1 MSGYI
6 YRFIHHVTTR
16 ILGTY
21 EIFITFANETIPDA
35 PIKVM
40 VLEEE
45 PMLEVGK
52 EAELNMSPGD
62 IRMPSDLPVLSG
74 VLSSPKED
82 APVDLKE
89 GPNKSLSA
97 NFTPKE
103 AGKNDLHLKKKGKE
117 LPGCPVPLLVRDKPE
132 VGKPCKV
139 PFECPDVD
147 AKKDKLKGSLI
158 RPDGKKE
165 PLDVDVTKDGDVS
178 VTFTPYEPGK
188 HIINIK
194 KNKRHVEESPYV
206 IIVPG
211 DEVAPTAAVGSQ
223 CDVNLDLPDVVLPD
237 DLKDLKATVEK
248 PNGEEEPC
256 ELSVNPDKTLA
267 VSFTP
272 REPGLHLI
280 HVKKKRRPVKGSP
293 FKVMVEEAPKELK
306 NPTVGNPCDV
316 NLSLSDVSLPDD
328 MPFLSAEL
336 ERPTGDKE
344 PIDLALNPDNTLAIS
359 FVPREPG
366 MHLIHIKKRRRP
378 IKDSPI
384 KIMVDEAAPVEKA
397 PTVGSPCDVNL
408 ELPDI
413 KLPDDLPELMAVLE
427 RPNLMREKLAVKA
440 NPDNTLGITFV
451 PKEAGLHQI
460 HVKKSKKPV
469 KGSPFQV
476 MVEEAPQ
483 TEKLPT
489 VGNPCD
495 INMELPSIK
504 LPDDLNRLK
513 ATLTRPT
520 GDKEPLKL
528 TANPDN
534 TLGMHFVPE
543 QPGKHVIDILKDRR
557 PVEGSPIEIIVVE
570 EEPSSK
576 DQPKVGDECALD
588 LDIPGL
594 DLPGDL
600 SRMTASLKRPS
611 KTREEP
617 VELSVTP
624 QNTIS
629 VKFVPEEPGEHL
641 ISIKK
646 DRRHV
651 QGSPFAVNVE
661 GAPVPVSEDIV
672 PVIGETTESARDFP
686 DFPDQY
692 GDVLS
697 KPSVGSPHDA
707 NLKVP
712 GINLPEDLPYLSAV
726 LARPSGDE
734 EPLDVKQG
742 PDNTLAVSFT
752 PQESGEHRL
761 HIKKH
766 RREVRMKSTYQRY

>member
-1 MSGYI
+1 
-6 YRFIHHVTTR
+6 
-16 ILGTY
+16 
-21 EIFITFANETIPDA
+21 
-35 PIKVM
+35 M
-40 VLEEE
+40 VVEEE

-52 EAELNMSPGD
+52 EAELNMAPED
-62 IRMPSDLPVLSG
+62 IRVPNDLPSLSG
-74 VLSSPKED
+74 VLSSPKEET
-82 APVDLKE
+82 PVDLKE

-103 AGKNDLHLKKKGKE
+103 AGRNDLHLKKRGKE

-132 VGKPCKV
+132 VGKPCKI
-139 PFECPDVD
+139 PFEAPDVD
-147 AKKDKLKGSLI
+147 RKKDLKKLKGSLI
-158 RPDGKKE
+158 RPTGKKE
-165 PLDVDVTKDGDVS
+165 PLDVDVTKEGDIS

-188 HIINIK
+188 HVISIK
-194 KNKRHVEESPYV
+194 KNKKHIEDSPYV

-211 DEVAPTAAVGSQ
+211 DEVAPSAVVGSQ

-237 DLKDLKATVEK
+237 DLKDLKAVLER

-256 ELSVNPDKTLA
+256 DLSVNPDKTLA

-272 REPGLHLI
+272 KEPGLHQI
-280 HVKKKRRPVKGSP
+280 HIKKKRKPVRGSP
-293 FKVMVEEAPKELK
+293 FKVMVEEAPKEAK

-316 NLSLSDVSLPDD
+316 NLSLPDVSLPDD
-328 MPFLSAEL
+328 LPKLSAEL
-336 ERPTGDKE
+336 ERPTGKKE
-344 PIDLALNPDNTLAIS
+344 PIDLKLGPDNTLSIS
-359 FVPREPG
+359 FTPTEPG
-366 MHLIHIKKRRRP
+366 LHLIHIKKSRRP

-384 KIMVDEAAPVEKA
+384 KIMVDEAAPVEKV
-397 PTVGSPCDVNL
+397 PTVGNPCDVNL

-427 RPNLMREKLAVKA
+427 RPSLLREKLPLKA
-440 NPDNTLGITFV
+440 NPDNTLAISFV

-460 HVKKSKKPV
+460 HIKKSKKPV
-469 KGSPFQV
+469 KGSPFQI

-483 TEKLPT
+483 AEKLPT

-495 INMELPSIK
+495 VNIELPTIN
-504 LPDDLNRLK
+504 LPDDLDRLK
-513 ATLTRPT
+513 ATLTRPN
-520 GDKEPLKL
+520 GEKEPLKL

-534 TLGMHFVPE
+534 TLGMHFVPKE
-543 QPGKHVIDILKDRR
+543 PGKHIIDILKDRR
-557 PVEGSPIEIIVVE
+557 PVEGSPIEIVVVE

-576 DQPKVGDECALD
+576 DEPKVGDECALD

-600 SRMTASLKRPS
+600 SRMTATLKRPS
-611 KTREEP
+611 KTKEEP
-617 VELSVTP
+617 IELDVTP
-624 QNTIS
+624 QNTIC
-629 VKFVPEEPGEHL
+629 VKFVPTEPGEHL

-651 QGSPFAVNVE
+651 QGSPFSVNVV
-661 GAPVPVSEDIV
+661 GAPVSEDIV
-672 PVIGETTESARDFP
+672 PVTEDLAESAQDFP
-686 DFPDQY
+686 DFSEPF

-712 GINLPEDLPYLSAV
+712 GINLPDDLPYLSAV
-726 LARPSGDE
+726 LARPNGDK

-742 PDNTLAVSFT
+742 PDETLAVSFT

-761 HIKKH
+761 HIKKN
-766 RREVRMKSTYQRY
+766 RREVRMKPSLFMKIKQEVLLPLGV

>member
-1 MSGYI
+1 
-6 YRFIHHVTTR
+6 
-16 ILGTY
+16 
-21 EIFITFANETIPDA
+21 
-35 PIKVM
+35 
-40 VLEEE
+40 
-45 PMLEVGK
+45 MLEVGR
-52 EAELNMSPGD
+52 EAELNMAPDD
-62 IRMPSDLPVLSG
+62 INMPDDLPVLSG
-74 VLSSPKED
+74 VLSSPRED
-82 APVDLKE
+82 TPVDLKE
-89 GPNKSLSA
+89 GPNNSLSA

-147 AKKDKLKGSLI
+147 RKKDLHKLKGSLI
-158 RPDGKKE
+158 RPNGQKE
-165 PLDVDVTKDGDVS
+165 PLDVDVTKEGDIS
-178 VTFTPYEPGK
+178 VTFTPHEPGK

-194 KNKRHVEESPYV
+194 KNKKHVEESPYV

-211 DEVAPTAAVGSQ
+211 EEMAPTAAVGSP
-223 CDVNLDLPDVVLPD
+223 CDVNLDLPDVILPD
-237 DLKDLKATVEK
+237 DLKDLKATVEN

-272 REPGLHLI
+272 KEPGLHLI
-280 HVKKKRRPVKGSP
+280 HVKKKRRPVRGSP
-293 FKVMVEEAPKELK
+293 FKVMIEEAPKEAK

-316 NLSLSDVSLPDD
+316 NLSLPDVSLPDD
-328 MPFLSAEL
+328 LPHLSAEL

-344 PIDLALNPDNTLAIS
+344 PIDLKLNPDNTLSVS
-359 FVPREPG
+359 FIPTEPG
-366 MHLIHIKKRRRP
+366 LHLLHIKKRRRP

-384 KIMVDEAAPVEKA
+384 KIMVDEAVPMEKA

-408 ELPDI
+408 ELPGI
-413 KLPDDLPELMAVLE
+413 KLPDDLPELTAVLE
-427 RPNLMREKLAVKA
+427 RPSLMREKLPVKA
-440 NPDNTLGITFV
+440 NPDNTLALSFV

-460 HVKKSKKPV
+460 HIKKSKKPV
-469 KGSPFQV
+469 KGSPFKV

-483 TEKLPT
+483 AEKLPT

-513 ATLTRPT
+513 ATLTRPN

-534 TLGMHFVPE
+534 TLGMHFIPE
-543 QPGKHVIDILKDRR
+543 QPGKHIIDILKDRK
-557 PVEGSPIEIIVVE
+557 PVEGSPIEIVVVE
-570 EEPSSK
+570 EEPK

-600 SRMTASLKRPS
+600 KHLSASLKRPS
-611 KTREEP
+611 KAREEP
-617 VELSVTP
+617 IDLEVTP

-629 VKFVPEEPGEHL
+629 VKFVPKEPGEHL

-651 QGSPFAVNVE
+651 QGSPFSVNVE
-661 GAPVPVSEDIV
+661 GAPVSEEIAPVSEDV
-672 PVIGETTESARDFP
+672 VESVQDFP
-686 DFPDQY
+686 DFSEPI

-697 KPSVGSPHDA
+697 KPLVGSPHDA
-707 NLKVP
+707 TLKVP
-712 GINLPEDLPYLSAV
+712 GINLPDDLPYLTGLLV
-726 LARPSGDE
+726 RPTGKE
-734 EPLDVKQG
+734 EPVDVKQG
-742 PDNTLAVSFT
+742 PDDTLAVSFT

-761 HIKKH
+761 HIKK
-766 RREVRMKSTYQRY
+766 RSREVRIAKRIGQSRCWF